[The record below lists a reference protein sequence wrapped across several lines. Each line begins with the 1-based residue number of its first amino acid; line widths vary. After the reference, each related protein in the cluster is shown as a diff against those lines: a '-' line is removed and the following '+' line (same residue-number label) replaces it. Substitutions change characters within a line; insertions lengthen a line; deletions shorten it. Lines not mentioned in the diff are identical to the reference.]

1 MAAFS
6 ATFKLLKTKNFI
18 LATHCTN
25 KSKSAEPRAE
35 QQARLIAM
43 PRRESSS
50 AQAKEHR
57 FLSISTTKL
66 QRNTHV
72 WKIVESEWRVKNEK
86 WRVRGKKWT
95 PKYEKWTPKYEK
107 WTPKAKKWRAMQ
119 KKIFFITYYYIIHI
133 HS

>member
-6 ATFKLLKTKNFI
+6 ATFKLLKTKFFI

-43 PRRESSS
+43 PRRESFS
-50 AQAKEHR
+50 ASAKERR

-95 PKYEKWTPKYEK
+95 PKYEKWTPKAKK
-107 WTPKAKKWRAMQ
+107 WTPKAKKWNRKSQ
-119 KKIFFITYYYIIHI
+119 KVESKKKRYA
-133 HS
+133 SD

>member
-1 MAAFS
+1 M
-6 ATFKLLKTKNFI
+6 
-18 LATHCTN
+18 
-25 KSKSAEPRAE
+25 SKSAEPRAE

-43 PRRESSS
+43 PRRESFS
-50 AQAKEHR
+50 AIAKERR

-95 PKYEKWTPKYEK
+95 PKYEKWTPK
-107 WTPKAKKWRAMQ
+107 AKKWNRKS
-119 KKIFFITYYYIIHI
+119 KKVE
-133 HS
+133 SKKKEVCL

>member
-1 MAAFS
+1 M
-6 ATFKLLKTKNFI
+6 
-18 LATHCTN
+18 
-25 KSKSAEPRAE
+25 SKSAEPRAE

-43 PRRESSS
+43 PRRESFS
-50 AQAKEHR
+50 ASAKERR

-95 PKYEKWTPKYEK
+95 PKYEKWTPKAKK
-107 WTPKAKKWRAMQ
+107 WTPKAKKWNRKSQ
-119 KKIFFITYYYIIHI
+119 KVESKKKEVCL
-133 HS
+133 

>member
-6 ATFKLLKTKNFI
+6 ATFKLLKTKFFI

-35 QQARLIAM
+35 QQTCLIAM
-43 PRRESSS
+43 PRRESFS
-50 AQAKEHR
+50 AIAKERR

-95 PKYEKWTPKYEK
+95 PKYEKWTPKI
-107 WTPKAKKWRAMQ
+107 KKWNRKSKKVESQEQKSGEQ
-119 KKIFFITYYYIIHI
+119 KKRYA
-133 HS
+133 SD

>member
-6 ATFKLLKTKNFI
+6 ATFKLLKTKFFI

-43 PRRESSS
+43 PRRESFS
-50 AQAKEHR
+50 ASAKERR

-95 PKYEKWTPKYEK
+95 PKAKK
-107 WTPKAKKWRAMQ
+107 WTPKAKKWNRKSPKVDTKSQ
-119 KKIFFITYYYIIHI
+119 KVESKKKEVCL
-133 HS
+133 